1 MSNIETRS
9 ESYAMQD
16 AAQAAG
22 HNETSEERRA
32 FRNGWLAGREY
43 ERSRQAQTHS
53 EQPAPVGM
61 RLLGCQHP
69 TGCTSVNECA
79 NRPLSR

>member
-1 MSNIETRS
+1 MPDITRS

-43 ERSRQAQTHS
+43 ERSRQPQPNAQ
-53 EQPAPVGM
+53 PLVAGGM
-61 RLLGCQHP
+61 RLLGCSH
-69 TGCTSVNECA
+69 TASCRSVHECA
-79 NRPLSR
+79 RRAPA